1 MLPVVRLVLIQV
13 KITLRQR
20 IKKAM
25 DWSIGEETMLIE
37 YYSGLPDVNI
47 IANLR
52 KSLIINLQ
60 SYDRIFKSI

>member
-1 MLPVVRLVLIQV
+1 
-13 KITLRQR
+13 
-20 IKKAM
+20 M

-37 YYSGLPDVNI
+37 YYSGLPDVSI